1 MEPRKL
7 CSTLLILFLLVGH
20 LHAGEYLWLDGDPR
34 SSEDSLEKR
43 VPVPPGFERLD
54 VTPGSF
60 ADWLRKLPLRPE
72 GSPVRLY
79 PVEKGVLKCNQEAH
93 VAVVNLDV
101 LKDQECADSL
111 IRLWAEFLWASGRAD
126 EICFR
131 FVRGDRCFWK
141 DWREGERFNPGTA
154 ARIQGAPDASRRQF
168 IKYLGTV
175 MAFANTTS
183 LKCDLEPVDSGQL
196 FIGDGIIEPGP
207 SGYPG
212 HAVMVL
218 DMARNREGHL
228 IMLFGQGYMPSQE
241 FHVLKN
247 PGSHLSPWYP
257 VYTGGELNTPEWRF
271 VHPALRRYG
280 PVNASDEAASPGD

>member
-1 MEPRKL
+1 
-7 CSTLLILFLLVGH
+7 
-20 LHAGEYLWLDGDPR
+20 
-34 SSEDSLEKR
+34 
-43 VPVPPGFERLD
+43 
-54 VTPGSF
+54 
-60 ADWLRKLPLRPE
+60 
-72 GSPVRLY
+72 VRLY
-79 PVEKGVLKCNQEAH
+79 PAEEGVLKGNQEAH

-101 LKDQECADSL
+101 LRDQECADSL

-131 FVRGDRCFWK
+131 FVRGDLCCWK

-154 ARIQGAPDASRRQF
+154 ARIQGPPDASRRQF
-168 IKYLGTV
+168 QKYLETV

-183 LKCDLEPVDSGQL
+183 LKQDLEPVDSDRL

-218 DMARNREGHL
+218 DMARDREGHL
-228 IMLFGQGYMPSQE
+228 IMLLGQGYMPSQE

-247 PGSHLSPWYP
+247 PGSDVSPWYP
-257 VYTGGELNTPEWRF
+257 VYTGGALQTPEWRF
-271 VHPALRRYG
+271 VHPALRRYR
-280 PVNASDEAASPGD
+280 PVNDSYEAVPPGD